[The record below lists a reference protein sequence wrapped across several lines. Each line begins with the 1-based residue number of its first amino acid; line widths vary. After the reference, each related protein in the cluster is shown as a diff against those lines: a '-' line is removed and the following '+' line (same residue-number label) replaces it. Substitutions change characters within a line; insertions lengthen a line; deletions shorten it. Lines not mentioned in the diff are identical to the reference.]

1 MNTVKMFHVGCKSN
15 IIVVTII
22 FFLYKTG
29 ESMLDA
35 TTRPYI
41 LKAVCHENFPFN
53 ATYCRRIDL
62 HPKVESDIQRQSASY
77 LIYYR
82 ILINV
87 PSVILG
93 LFCGAYSDKYGR
105 KIPMMLPSL
114 GSVFGVLLYMASLTY
129 DEYRIPLILSGA
141 AIQGL
146 FGKSTVITMA
156 VNSYISD
163 VTESDERIRKLGNLL
178 AMNFFGLFVGSFMSG
193 VLQDMANLLTTYT
206 AIIMLHG
213 STILMTVAM
222 MKESIE
228 YPSKSEEGKSEF
240 LALFNPANIKDAVTV
255 LVKYRPSN
263 LRRVLLILFLL
274 TLLNQTCKVGEMDV
288 TVLFVTRS
296 PLSWPKSWYGYLLS
310 VDYAIMGLCLLFLL
324 PILSGILQFSD
335 ASILIIGIS
344 CKVVRLIWAA
354 FASKTWMVYV
364 SVVIGAFAG
373 LITSA
378 VRSLVSKAVSENEA
392 GKLFSL
398 LACAETA
405 SKLFGVLIFV
415 NLYSE
420 TADFFPGFSYIFE
433 SMLYMLMVLLVIW
446 IFKDLRHVGRID
458 LMQALEEH
466 SIFNGNQINYD
477 TCGKRSLPILDELD
491 EHPTYA
497 TPLPA
502 TTP

>member
-1 MNTVKMFHVGCKSN
+1 MILRGCPTNS
-15 IIVVTII
+15 IAVTII

-41 LKAVCHENFPFN
+41 LKAVCHDNFPFN
-53 ATYCRRIDL
+53 ATYCQHIDWY
-62 HPKVESDIQRQSASY
+62 PDIESDIQRKSATY

-114 GSVFGVLLYMASLTY
+114 GSVFGVLLYMASLAY
-129 DEYRIPLILSGA
+129 DEFRIPLILIGA
-141 AIQGL
+141 AVQGM

-156 VNSYISD
+156 VNSYIAD
-163 VTESDERIRKLGNLL
+163 VTENDERIRKLGNLL

-193 VLQDMANLLTTYT
+193 ILQDISNLLTTYCVV
-206 AIIMLHG
+206 ILLHG
-213 STILMTVAM
+213 CTILLTVAA
-222 MKESIE
+222 MKESVE
-228 YPSKSEEGKSEF
+228 YPAKSEEGKSEF
-240 LALFNPANIKDAVTV
+240 LALFNPANIKDAFGV
-255 LVKYRPSN
+255 LVKYRPN
-263 LRRVLLILFLL
+263 NMRTVLLVLFLL

-310 VDYAIMGLCLLFLL
+310 VDYAVMGLCLLFVL
-324 PILSGILQFSD
+324 PVLSSIVHLSD
-335 ASILIIGIS
+335 ASILMIGIS
-344 CKVVRLIWAA
+344 CKIVRLTWAA
-354 FASKTWMVYV
+354 FAFRTWMVYV
-364 SVVIGAFAG
+364 SVIIGAFAG

-378 VRSLVSKAVSENEA
+378 VRSLVSKSVNEHEA

-420 TADFFPGFSYIFE
+420 TADMFAGLAYLFEAVLYIC
-433 SMLYMLMVLLVIW
+433 MILLVIW
-446 IFKDLRHVGRID
+446 IFKDLKNVGTID

-466 SIFNGNQINYD
+466 SNFNKGSVNYN
-477 TCGKRSLPILDELD
+477 TLSNNPLPVLDEL
-491 EHPTYA
+491 EEQPSYP

>member
-1 MNTVKMFHVGCKSN
+1 MIQTSCTTNV
-15 IIVVTII
+15 IVVTII

-41 LKAVCHENFPFN
+41 IKAVCHDTFPFN
-53 ATYCRRIDL
+53 ASYCRHINE
-62 HPKVESDIQRQSASY
+62 HPVVESFIQRKSASY

-82 ILINV
+82 VLINV

-114 GSVFGVLLYMASLTY
+114 GSVFGVLLYMASIAY
-129 DEYRIPLILSGA
+129 DEFRIPLILIGA
-141 AIQGL
+141 SVQGI

-156 VNSYISD
+156 VNSYIAD
-163 VTESDERIRKLGNLL
+163 VTEIDERIRKLGNLL

-193 VLQDMANLLTTYT
+193 VLQDMSNLLTTYCVV
-206 AIIMLHG
+206 IILHAC
-213 STILMTVAM
+213 TVLLTVTC
-222 MKESIE
+222 MKESIP
-228 YPSKSEEGKSEF
+228 YPSKAEEGKSEF
-240 LALFNPANIKDAVTV
+240 FALFNPSNIKESIAV
-255 LVKYRPSN
+255 LVKHRPN
-263 LRRVLLILFLL
+263 NTRMILLILFIL

-310 VDYAIMGLCLLFLL
+310 VDYAVMGLCLLFLL
-324 PILSGILQFSD
+324 PVLSSILKFSD
-335 ASILIIGIS
+335 ATILIIGIS
-344 CKVVRLIWAA
+344 CKVVRLSWAA
-354 FASKTWMVYV
+354 FAIKTWMVYV
-364 SVVIGAFAG
+364 SVIIGAFAG

-378 VRSLVSKAVSENEA
+378 VRSLVSKSVNEHEA

-420 TADFFPGFSYIFE
+420 TVDFFAGFSYIFE
-433 SMLYMLMVLLVIW
+433 AVLYLFMVVLVVW
-446 IFKDLRHVGRID
+446 IFNDLRKVGTFD
-458 LMQALEEH
+458 LMQAIQDHSIYNKRQMNYNTLSEKPLPVVDELEE
-466 SIFNGNQINYD
+466 QPVY
-477 TCGKRSLPILDELD
+477 P
-491 EHPTYA
+491 